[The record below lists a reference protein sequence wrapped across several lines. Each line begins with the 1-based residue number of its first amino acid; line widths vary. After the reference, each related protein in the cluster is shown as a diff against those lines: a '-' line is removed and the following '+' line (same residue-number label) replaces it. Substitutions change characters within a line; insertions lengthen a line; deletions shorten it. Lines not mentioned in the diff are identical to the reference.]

1 MIFVFILSLVD
12 HTVLAEKDKLLI
24 LDVILARELVNNSK
38 QLGRIGLSANRI
50 KMF

>member
-1 MIFVFILSLVD
+1 LSD
-12 HTVLAEKDKLLI
+12 HIVSGRKDKLLI

-38 QLGRIGLSANRI
+38 QLGIGLSANKL